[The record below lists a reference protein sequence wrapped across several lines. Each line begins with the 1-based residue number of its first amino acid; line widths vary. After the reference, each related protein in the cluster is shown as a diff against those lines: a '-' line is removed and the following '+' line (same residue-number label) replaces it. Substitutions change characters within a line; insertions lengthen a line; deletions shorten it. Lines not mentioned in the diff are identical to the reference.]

1 MTSKVPDTRPS
12 RKQLFRAALA
22 IAGKTGLQWAD
33 EHGVTRQHLGEVL
46 AGARES
52 KTLTDA
58 VDAFIA
64 KHLVSVSELVA

>member
-1 MTSKVPDTRPS
+1 MKQKLPQDKPS

-22 IAGKTGLQWAD
+22 IAGMTGKQWAD
-33 EHGVTRQHLGEVL
+33 EHDVTREHLWHVL
-46 AGARES
+46 SGSRES
-52 KTLTDA
+52 RSLTDT